1 MLIDVA
7 FGKLL
12 FFIGS
17 KLVIGYSKVREIFD
31 RTSYTIPQC
40 NCFSFILLKASLNG
54 MVESIVCFKL
64 QIFQKKI

>member
-17 KLVIGYSKVREIFD
+17 KLVIGYS
-31 RTSYTIPQC
+31 
-40 NCFSFILLKASLNG
+40 
-54 MVESIVCFKL
+54 
-64 QIFQKKI
+64 